1 MDDFSRQVIAKIQKE
16 LDSEERN
23 KTLAPRK
30 ARGPPKPPKPPAPTG
45 GAVRNIYELMPKD
58 MLSSP
63 ENPHKDLHGFNI
75 PFRLCCVAPS
85 GSGKTNWL
93 VNLIEMFSRPPK
105 GTFHTIHVVTK
116 NKDEPLYRFLEKC
129 DDNIQITEGLHTLP
143 QLDKMDKDL
152 NNLVIVDDMVLEKNQ
167 QRIASYYIRARK
179 LNCSVCYLSQSYFGI
194 PKIIRNNCSYLVIL
208 KCSGQRELSTIL
220 SESGLGLDRDGLLAL
235 YKEATNE
242 KFSPLIID
250 YEAEESLRYRKGFKT
265 ILKPPQGP
273 KTHIPETVSS
283 EDKKAES

>member
-1 MDDFSRQVIAKIQKE
+1 MDQYSLDVIYRIQNE
-16 LDSEERN
+16 LDNEKKKKS
-23 KTLAPRK
+23 LAPRK
-30 ARGPPKPPKPPAPTG
+30 PRGPAKEKEPPKSG
-45 GAVRNIYELMPKD
+45 GTVRNIYELMPKD
-58 MLSSP
+58 MLSTP

-167 QRIASYYIRARK
+167 QRICNYYIRARK

-220 SESGLGLDRDGLLAL
+220 SESGLGLDRDDLLAL

-250 YEAEESLRYRKGFKT
+250 YEADESERYRKGFKT
-265 ILKPPQGP
+265 ILKAPQSRS
-273 KTHIPETVSS
+273 KSTPETVFS
-283 EDKKAES
+283 EDKKAEP

>member
-1 MDDFSRQVIAKIQKE
+1 MDEYSLEVLNRLQREI
-16 LDSEERN
+16 EEEGR
-23 KTLAPRK
+23 KKSLAPRK
-30 ARGPPKPPKPPAPTG
+30 PRGPPKEKAAPKPSG
-45 GAVRNIYELMPKD
+45 GTVRNIYEIMPKD
-58 MLSSP
+58 MLSTP
-63 ENPHKDLHGFNI
+63 ENPHKDLHGFKI

-93 VNLIEMFSRPPK
+93 VNLIEMFSRPPR

-167 QRIASYYIRARK
+167 QRICNYYIRARK

-194 PKIIRNNCSYLVIL
+194 PKIIRNNCSYLIIL

-220 SESGLGLDRDGLLAL
+220 SESGLGLDRDDLLSL

-250 YEAEESLRYRKGFKT
+250 YEADESERYRKGFKT
-265 ILKPPQGP
+265 ILKPPPNQ
-273 KTHIPETVSS
+273 KTRIPETVSS
-283 EDKKAES
+283 EDRKAEE